1 MFVYKFL
8 YILVDKVSIATLI
21 RLFLNFALF
30 VRLKK
35 IFRRNMREPFSKAKE
50 REQSL
55 EERQLE
61 AIRKDLEEIL
71 KDKIERFPIARLKSP
86 LPNVASINIGPKPDI
101 KNQLNVSINW
111 LDTKAPKDKQER
123 SLAWTI
129 WQQGDK
135 VTLSAGNIPPF
146 LGEKIKH
153 YGERG
158 VPPKIQIAKEIKKL
172 VEIYGDD
179 TFLLTD
185 PILPETDPISEEKL
199 IKMSEDEKRISDQ
212 KLNDPDRDKFLKQQ
226 EQFLFGFTG
235 RREGLVGYSGFVFP
249 NFIILENP
257 QKGNAVFIL
266 DFKEILGEE
275 KTITEIFG
283 LPNKK
288 IRDTLVREQILDR
301 FWKPIGELA
310 KTKKQIRDLGAIR
323 IVHIP
328 KNWKLIL
335 QDEINSRK
343 V

>member
-1 MFVYKFL
+1 
-8 YILVDKVSIATLI
+8 
-21 RLFLNFALF
+21 
-30 VRLKK
+30 
-35 IFRRNMREPFSKAKE
+35 MREPFSKAKE
-50 REQSL
+50 RERSL
-55 EERQLE
+55 EERQWE
-61 AIRKDLEEIL
+61 EIRKDLEKIL
-71 KDKIERFPIARLKSP
+71 KDKIERFPIAPLKSS
-86 LPNVASINIGPKPDI
+86 LPHVRSIIIGPKPGL
-101 KNQLNVSINW
+101 NELNVSIGW
-111 LDTKAPKDKQER
+111 TDITQKDKSGNFQEK

-129 WQQGDK
+129 AQQGDR
-135 VTLSAGNIPPF
+135 VLLSGGDPPRLLNEF
-146 LGEKIKH
+146 LKRF
-153 YGERG
+153 GERG
-158 VPPKIQIAKEIKKL
+158 VSPRIQIAKEIQKL

-179 TFLLTD
+179 TFVLTD
-185 PILPETDPISEEKL
+185 PILPETDPRSEEELKG
-199 IKMSEDEKRISDQ
+199 INQTEKQVSSP
-212 KLNDPDRDKFLKQQ
+212 KLNDPERDKFLKEQ

-235 RREGLVGYSGFVFP
+235 RKDGLEGYSGFVFP

-288 IRDTLVREQILDR
+288 IRDVLVREQILDR

-310 KTKKQIRDLGAIR
+310 KTKKQIRDLGAVR

-335 QDEINSRK
+335 QDEINNRK